1 MMESM
6 KSSQTSTLPGKTG
19 WSRAARIVARTG
31 EKDKIGD
38 MRLLKK
44 YEPVTVEIS
53 SVFKIT
59 YKS

>member
-1 MMESM
+1 
-6 KSSQTSTLPGKTG
+6 
-19 WSRAARIVARTG
+19 VARTG